1 MSESVQQCKEIDL
14 KLILVGTWGNLLS
27 ERCIVV
33 RLGSKAREG
42 GSDLSR
48 LPVSRR
54 VWSLLLTLIS
64 LSMNILEELAT
75 RSFVSDTFG
84 NYGRGAERRAD
95 CSSSLDIGVQE
106 GWGRSPTEA
115 QRSDCPVEI

>member
-1 MSESVQQCKEIDL
+1 M
-14 KLILVGTWGNLLS
+14 
-27 ERCIVV
+27 V

-75 RSFVSDTFG
+75 RSFVSNTFG
-84 NYGRGAERRAD
+84 NYGPVGERRAD
-95 CSSSLDIGVQE
+95 CSSSQDIGEQE

-115 QRSDCPVEI
+115 QQSDCPVEI